1 MSIKET
7 SKKLLGR
14 LPFAVELLW
23 FWRLKH
29 VKLHFTLSKLQA
41 HLPLMLQQVERFA
54 PKKPNGKKIFFFA
67 ITHYWI
73 DQTVQS
79 GLALAGMGH
88 QVTVGYLPD
97 ADWNKPT
104 SRYDLRLQNLYTHHI
119 LNKTRP
125 WLTPISLLDVHRT
138 KPLPTPLQA
147 QVDKVTSIDTQ
158 YVLQSEAIDSNSP
171 IYKMRKKR
179 NDFAARAALAY
190 FQEHRPDVVIV
201 PNGLIMEFG
210 AVYEVARYLGVNT
223 VTYEF
228 GDSANH
234 VWLSRNM
241 PVVCHETDDLW
252 NARRDIPLTGEQRQ
266 WLASFFQRRQR
277 PASDTNFVWLS
288 QPADIKGGSE
298 GRSRLGLDDRPVILL
313 ATNVLGDSLTL
324 GRQVFSPTMIEWIK
338 RTVQYFVGHPEVQL
352 VIRIHPGESIMVGP
366 ASASEVIKQVLPN
379 PPEHI
384 HVVGAKDSINTY
396 DLLDITD
403 LGLVYVT
410 TAGLE
415 MAARGIPVVVGGK
428 THYRG
433 RGFTIDP
440 NSWDEYF
447 ASLDEALARL
457 PGYRLTP
464 EQLEA
469 AWNYAYRFFR
479 EFPRPFPWHLSRSW
493 QDIDARPLDYV
504 LGEGFAQ
511 YGATFRFLAGEPI
524 DWKNI
529 DSEAGPSV
537 EGNGND
543 TSVSGLLLGLEHGQ

>member
-1 MSIKET
+1 MNLRQKIRD
-7 SKKLLGR
+7 LLGR
-14 LPFAVELLW
+14 LPFVVELLW
-23 FWRLKH
+23 FWRINRLDSRFNLQSLHDFLPQVLKQISC
-29 VKLHFTLSKLQA
+29 FTS
-41 HLPLMLQQVERFA
+41 E
-54 PKKPNGKKIFFFA
+54 KPRGKKIFLFA

-73 DQTVQS
+73 DQIVQT
-79 GLALAGMGH
+79 GLVLTGMGY

-97 ADWNKPT
+97 ANWNKPT
-104 SRYDLRLQNLYTHHI
+104 SRYDYRVQNLYARGI
-119 LNKTRP
+119 LSKTRP
-125 WLTPISLLDVHRT
+125 WLTPVSFMDVRQVRSLPAR
-138 KPLPTPLQA
+138 LQS
-147 QVDKVTSIDTQ
+147 QVDKVTIIDTQ
-158 YVLQSEAIDSNSP
+158 YILQNESVDSNDA

-179 NDFAARAALAY
+179 NDSAARAALAY
-190 FQEHRPDVVIV
+190 FQQHRPDVVIV
-201 PNGLIMEFG
+201 PNGLILEFG
-210 AVYEVARYLGVNT
+210 AVYEVSRYLGLNT

-234 VWLSRNM
+234 VWLSRNVQ
-241 PVVCHETDDLW
+241 VVRHETDDLW
-252 NARRDIPLTGEQRQ
+252 AARRDIPLTDTQRQ

-277 PASDTNFVWLS
+277 PESDNNFIWLS
-288 QPADIKGGSE
+288 QPAEVKGGSE
-298 GRSRLGLDDRPVILL
+298 VRARLGLDARPVVLL

-324 GRQVFSPTMIEWIK
+324 DRQVFSPTMIEWIK
-338 RTVQYFVGHPEVQL
+338 RTIQYFVGHPEVQL

-366 ASASEVIKQVLPN
+366 TSAGEVIKQVLPI

-410 TAGLE
+410 TTGLE
-415 MAARGIPVVVGGK
+415 MSARGIPVIVGGK

-447 ASLDEALARL
+447 KSLDETLTRL
-457 PGYRLTP
+457 PGYRLTS

-479 EFPRPFPWHLSRSW
+479 EFPRPFPWHLAKRW
-493 QDIDARPLDYV
+493 QDFEVRPLEYV

-511 YGATFRFLAGEPI
+511 YEATFRYLAGEPI

-529 DSEAGPSV
+529 DAEKESPVDDS
-537 EGNGND
+537 GN
-543 TSVSGLLLGLEHGQ
+543 TSILRDLLNKEQDQ